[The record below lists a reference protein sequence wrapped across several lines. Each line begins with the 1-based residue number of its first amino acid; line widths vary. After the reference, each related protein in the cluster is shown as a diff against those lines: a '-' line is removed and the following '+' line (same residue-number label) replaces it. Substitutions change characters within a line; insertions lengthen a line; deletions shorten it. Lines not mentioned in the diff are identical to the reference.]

1 MAQYHHTEQIHN
13 LSAPKE
19 IVPVIM
25 QLINPTS
32 VIDIGCGLG
41 TFLSVFKSA
50 GVQEVMGVDGPWC
63 DQKLLFKNIDSS
75 EFQMKDL
82 EKNLGIKKKYD
93 LAICLEVAEH
103 LTPKR
108 AKSFVEELTSFSNVI
123 LFSAAIPKQGGDH
136 HYNEQW
142 LSYWSE
148 LFDSNGF
155 EVHDIMRNIFW
166 NNPNVYWWYKQNMVL
181 VVKKGHVIN
190 GLAQLQYNSIPDLV
204 HPELFLLL
212 NDFRD
217 RNALKRQLRLLYK
230 TIKFKL
236 GLIK

>member
-25 QLINPTS
+25 QLINPNS

-50 GVQEVMGVDGPWC
+50 GVQEIMGIDGSWC

-82 EKNLGIKKKYD
+82 EQDLGISKKYD
-93 LAICLEVAEH
+93 LAVCLEVAEH
-103 LTPKR
+103 LTDKR
-108 AKSFVEELTSFSNVI
+108 AKSFVEELTSISNVI

-142 LSYWSE
+142 LTYWSR
-148 LFDSNGF
+148 LFEENGF
-155 EVHDIMRNIFW
+155 EIHDVMRNIFW
-166 NNPNVYWWYKQNMVL
+166 GNPNVYWWYKQNMVL
-181 VVKKGHVIN
+181 VVKKGHFIR
-190 GLAQLQYNSIPDLV
+190 GLDQLKYNTIQDLV

-217 RNALKRQLRLLYK
+217 KNALKRQLRLLFK

-236 GLIK
+236 GFIK